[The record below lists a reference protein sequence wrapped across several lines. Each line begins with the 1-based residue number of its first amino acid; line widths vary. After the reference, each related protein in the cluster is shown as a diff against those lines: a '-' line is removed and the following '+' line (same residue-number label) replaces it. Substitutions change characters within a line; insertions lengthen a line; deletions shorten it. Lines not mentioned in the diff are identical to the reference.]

1 METVVGGT
9 LENLPHWESV
19 SGSPDVLAEVTAA
32 QAEYATPGLES
43 IMKRQQPGLKLV
55 KKDRRNCTNGGAFGH
70 PKPPVLYGK
79 CNWRRSER

>member
-1 METVVGGT
+1 
-9 LENLPHWESV
+9 
-19 SGSPDVLAEVTAA
+19 
-32 QAEYATPGLES
+32 
-43 IMKRQQPGLKLV
+43 MKRQQPGLKLV